1 MIKNEL
7 ADTYQILSINQT
19 AGFLGVSRATIYRWT
34 DARILISYKMGGK
47 VFYKKDEVFK
57 ALSESKQE

>member
-7 ADTYQILSINQT
+7 MNTYQIMSIDQT

-47 VFYKKDEVFK
+47 VFYKKEEVLK
-57 ALSESKQE
+57 VLTESKQK